1 MMRIGFSKDIHR
13 IVEGRSFILAGVKI
27 DSEFGLLGHS
37 DADVIFHAVA
47 ESILGALSL
56 KDLGTYF
63 PDTSDEYKDYDS
75 SKIVS
80 KVVEMMEERKYRVS
94 NIDILVELENI
105 KLAKYIDKMI
115 ENTAKLLHIGVDQ
128 VAIKAATN
136 EKMGIVGKGE
146 ACIAY
151 SSVLLESNE

>member
-13 IVEGRSFILAGVKI
+13 IVEGKPFILAGVKI
-27 DSEFGLLGHS
+27 DTPFGLLAHS
-37 DADVIFHAVA
+37 DGDVVFHAVA

-63 PDTSDEYKDYDS
+63 PDTNKEYKNCDS
-75 SKIVS
+75 SIIVS
-80 KVVEMMEERKYRVS
+80 KVVEMMNDRKYHVS
-94 NIDILVELENI
+94 NIDILIELEFI
-105 KLAKYIDKMI
+105 KLSKYIDQMVK
-115 ENTAKLLHIGVDQ
+115 NVADLLQIGIDQ
-128 VAIKAATN
+128 VSIKAATN
-136 EKMGIVGKGE
+136 EKMDSVGKGE

>member
-13 IVEGRSFILAGVKI
+13 IVEGKPFILAGVKI
-27 DSEFGLLGHS
+27 DTPFGLLAHS
-37 DADVIFHAVA
+37 DGDVVFHAVA

-63 PDTSDEYKDYDS
+63 PDTNEEYKNCDS
-75 SKIVS
+75 SIIVS
-80 KVVEMMEERKYRVS
+80 KVVEMMNERKYHVS
-94 NIDILVELENI
+94 NIDILIELEFI
-105 KLAKYIDKMI
+105 KLSKYIDQMVK
-115 ENTAKLLHIGVDQ
+115 NVADLLQIGVDQ
-128 VAIKAATN
+128 VSIKAATN
-136 EKMGIVGKGE
+136 EKMDSVGKGE

>member
-13 IVEGRSFILAGVKI
+13 IVEGKPFILGGVKI
-27 DSEFGLLGHS
+27 DTPFGLLAHS
-37 DADVIFHAVA
+37 DGDVVFHAVA

-63 PDTSDEYKDYDS
+63 PDTSEEYKNCDS
-75 SKIVS
+75 SIIVS
-80 KVVEMMEERKYRVS
+80 KVVEMMNERKYHVS
-94 NIDILVELENI
+94 NIDILIELEFI
-105 KLAKYIDKMI
+105 KLAKYIDQMVK
-115 ENTAKLLHIGVDQ
+115 NVAVLLQIDVNQ
-128 VAIKAATN
+128 VSIKAATN
-136 EKMGIVGKGE
+136 EKMDSVGKGE

>member
-13 IVEGRSFILAGVKI
+13 IVEGRPFILGGIKI
-27 DSEFGLLGHS
+27 DTKFGLLGHS
-37 DADVIFHAVA
+37 DADVLLHAVA

-63 PDTSDEYKDYDS
+63 PDTDEKYKNYDS

-80 KVVEMMEERKYRVS
+80 TVVEMMEERKYHIS
-94 NIDILVELENI
+94 NIDILVELEFI
-105 KLAKYIDKMI
+105 KLAKYIDEIIK
-115 ENTAKLLHIGVDQ
+115 NVAKLLHISENQ
-128 VAIKAATN
+128 VSVKAATN
-136 EKMGIVGKGE
+136 EKLDSVGKGE

-151 SSVLLESNE
+151 SSVLLESDE

>member
-13 IVEGRSFILAGVKI
+13 IVEGKLFILAGVKI
-27 DSEFGLLGHS
+27 DTPFGLLAHS
-37 DADVIFHAVA
+37 DGDVVFHAVA

-63 PDTSDEYKDYDS
+63 PDTNEEYKNCDS
-75 SKIVS
+75 SIIVS
-80 KVVEMMEERKYRVS
+80 KVVEMMNERKYHVS
-94 NIDILVELENI
+94 NIDILIELEFI
-105 KLAKYIDKMI
+105 KLSKYIDQMVK
-115 ENTAKLLHIGVDQ
+115 NVADLLQIGIDQ
-128 VAIKAATN
+128 VSIKAATN
-136 EKMGIVGKGE
+136 EKMDSVGKGE

>member
-13 IVEGRSFILAGVKI
+13 IVEGKPFILGGVKI
-27 DSEFGLLGHS
+27 DTPFGLLAHS
-37 DADVIFHAVA
+37 DGDVVFHAVA

-63 PDTSDEYKDYDS
+63 PDTSEEYKNCDS
-75 SKIVS
+75 SIIVS
-80 KVVEMMEERKYRVS
+80 KVVEMMNERKYHVS
-94 NIDILVELENI
+94 NIDILIELEFI
-105 KLAKYIDKMI
+105 KLAKYINQMVKNVAVLLQI
-115 ENTAKLLHIGVDQ
+115 EVDQ
-128 VAIKAATN
+128 VSIKAATN
-136 EKMGIVGKGE
+136 EKMDSVGKGE

>member
-13 IVEGRSFILAGVKI
+13 IVEGKPFILAGVKI
-27 DSEFGLLGHS
+27 DTPFGLLAHS
-37 DADVIFHAVA
+37 DGDVVFHAVA

-63 PDTSDEYKDYDS
+63 PDTSEEYKDCDS
-75 SKIVS
+75 SIIVS
-80 KVVEMMEERKYRVS
+80 KVVEIMNERKYHVS
-94 NIDILVELENI
+94 NIDILIELEFI
-105 KLAKYIDKMI
+105 KLSKYIDQMVK
-115 ENTAKLLHIGVDQ
+115 NVADLLQIGIDQ
-128 VAIKAATN
+128 VSIKAATN
-136 EKMGIVGKGE
+136 EKMDSVGKGE

>member
-13 IVEGRSFILAGVKI
+13 IVEGKLFILAGVKI
-27 DSEFGLLGHS
+27 DTPFGLLAHS
-37 DADVIFHAVA
+37 DGDVVFHAVA

-63 PDTSDEYKDYDS
+63 PDTNEEYKNCDS
-75 SKIVS
+75 SIIVS
-80 KVVEMMEERKYRVS
+80 KVVEMMNERKYHVS
-94 NIDILVELENI
+94 NIDILIELEFI
-105 KLAKYIDKMI
+105 KLSKYIDQMVK
-115 ENTAKLLHIGVDQ
+115 NVADLLQTGIDQ
-128 VAIKAATN
+128 VSIKAATN
-136 EKMGIVGKGE
+136 EKMDSVGKGE

>member
-13 IVEGRSFILAGVKI
+13 IVEGRPFILAGVKI
-27 DSEFGLLGHS
+27 DTPFGLLAHS
-37 DADVIFHAVA
+37 DGDVVFHAVA

-63 PDTSDEYKDYDS
+63 PDTNEEYKNCDS
-75 SKIVS
+75 SIIVS
-80 KVVEMMEERKYRVS
+80 KVVEMMNERKYHVS
-94 NIDILVELENI
+94 NIDILIELEFI
-105 KLAKYIDKMI
+105 KLSKYIDQMVK
-115 ENTAKLLHIGVDQ
+115 NVADLLQIGIDQ
-128 VAIKAATN
+128 VSIKAATN
-136 EKMGIVGKGE
+136 EKMDSVGKGE

>member
-13 IVEGRSFILAGVKI
+13 IVEGKPFILAGVKI
-27 DSEFGLLGHS
+27 DTPFGLLAHS
-37 DADVIFHAVA
+37 DGDVVFHAVA

-63 PDTSDEYKDYDS
+63 PDTNEEYKNCDS
-75 SKIVS
+75 SIIVS
-80 KVVEMMEERKYRVS
+80 KVVEMMNERKYHVS
-94 NIDILVELENI
+94 NIDILIELEFI
-105 KLAKYIDKMI
+105 KLSKYIDQMVK
-115 ENTAKLLHIGVDQ
+115 NVADLLQTGIDQ
-128 VAIKAATN
+128 VSIKAATN
-136 EKMGIVGKGE
+136 EKMDSVGKGE

>member
-13 IVEGRSFILAGVKI
+13 IVEGKPFILAGVKI
-27 DSEFGLLGHS
+27 DTPFGLLAHS
-37 DADVIFHAVA
+37 DGDVVFHAVA

-63 PDTSDEYKDYDS
+63 PDTNEEYKDCDS
-75 SKIVS
+75 SIIVS
-80 KVVEMMEERKYRVS
+80 KVVEMMNERKYHVS
-94 NIDILVELENI
+94 NIDILIELEFI
-105 KLAKYIDKMI
+105 KLSKYIDQMVK
-115 ENTAKLLHIGVDQ
+115 NVADLLQIGIDQ
-128 VAIKAATN
+128 VSIKAATN
-136 EKMGIVGKGE
+136 EKMDSVGKGE

>member
-13 IVEGRSFILAGVKI
+13 IVEGKPFILAGVKI
-27 DSEFGLLGHS
+27 DTPFGLLAHS
-37 DADVIFHAVA
+37 DGDVVFHAVA

-63 PDTSDEYKDYDS
+63 PDTNEEYKNCDS
-75 SKIVS
+75 SIIVS
-80 KVVEMMEERKYRVS
+80 KVVEMMNDRKYHVS
-94 NIDILVELENI
+94 NIDILIELEFI
-105 KLAKYIDKMI
+105 KLSKYIDQMVK
-115 ENTAKLLHIGVDQ
+115 NVADLLQIGIDQ
-128 VAIKAATN
+128 VSIKAATN
-136 EKMGIVGKGE
+136 EKMDSVGKGE